1 MISKVSKFVVI
12 GKEKEREYKI
22 NIRFKIANIHT
33 IFGKK
38 KNAYKMHKTPH
49 FVGSKKDSRNYRD

>member
-22 NIRFKIANIHT
+22 NIRFKIANIHA

-38 KNAYKMHKTPH
+38 KKMHTKCRKLLILWG
-49 FVGSKKDSRNYRD
+49 V